1 MNRRE
6 FISYGIGGAAA
17 ALASCAT
24 KGVAGDEIKN
34 VRAES
39 PERQAAKMR
48 ALESAQELL
57 GCTRLRRSWRFP
69 VDIQRSPR

>member
-17 ALASCAT
+17 ALASCAA
-24 KGVAGDEIKN
+24 KGAAGDEIKN

-48 ALESAQELL
+48 ALESAQEL
-57 GCTRLRRSWRFP
+57 
-69 VDIQRSPR
+69 